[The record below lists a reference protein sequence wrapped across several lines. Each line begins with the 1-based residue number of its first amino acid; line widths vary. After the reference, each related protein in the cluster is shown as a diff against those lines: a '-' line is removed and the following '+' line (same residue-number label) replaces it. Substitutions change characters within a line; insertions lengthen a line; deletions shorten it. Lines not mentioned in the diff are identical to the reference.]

1 MKDLMASIN
10 WTPNII
16 LNLNAPSKRIAYNL
30 IAAIIHKDL
39 WRDPERRILFY
50 TGSLRYAEMM
60 YQMSFST
67 LYHSDKTKISQTNSS
82 VLTIDV
88 YGSDYYSHS
97 LRCDYASRSMHGNRF
112 DCIILDVPELR
123 SIDITQIHDSVH
135 LTLDAVQFLDVTQ
148 GYILI
153 DYENKAFQPELF
165 NQVLEELTQDNNR
178 IVRTRFPQPKL

>member
-39 WRDPERRILFY
+39 WKDPERRILFY
-50 TGSLRYAEMM
+50 TSSPRYAEMM

-67 LYHSDKTKISQTNSS
+67 LHHSDKTKISQVNPSA
-82 VLTIDV
+82 LTIDV
-88 YGSDYYSHS
+88 YGNSCYHHS
-97 LRCDYASRSMHGNRF
+97 LKCDYLSRSMHGNRF
-112 DCIILDVPELR
+112 DCIILDAPELR
-123 SIDITQIHDSVH
+123 SIDITQIRDSIH
-135 LTLDAVQFLDVTQ
+135 LTIADADSDVTK

-153 DYENKAFQPELF
+153 DYERYAFQPELF
-165 NQVLEELTQDNNR
+165 NQVLQELTQDNNR
-178 IVRTRFPQPKL
+178 IVKTRFPQPKL